1 MFNMEISMDFE
12 TDWTWNSQFADR
24 STTSYDILSKVVSD
38 IFEASW
44 NECAEVYELDVS
56 SKILFSKQKA
66 QRRRRAASDLTSVT
80 IIMDFIPDANNT
92 ILDIPS
98 GIKSI
103 LIP

>member
-12 TDWTWNSQFADR
+12 TDWTWNFQFADR

-92 ILDIPS
+92 ILDTPS
-98 GIKSI
+98 GNKSI